1 VGVLTALAFGACT
14 TFVAYAAK
22 SFVTSAK
29 ENTMNRRSILGI
41 AAMTALGLSVLSGS
55 VIAQQ
60 KTLKEQL
67 IGTWKLVSSDQVRLD
82 GSKLKQ
88 FGDNPT
94 GINVFD
100 ANGRF
105 FILIASAENAKIAS
119 NDAKK
124 IASNNP
130 NQVNPEE
137 LGGLIP
143 ESMAYYGTYTVKEE
157 EKVILLH
164 LEASTFPNLVGTDQ
178 KRIITSLT
186 ADELRYTNPA
196 AMPGVQ
202 VHQVWERAE

>member
-1 VGVLTALAFGACT
+1 MT
-14 TFVAYAAK
+14 
-22 SFVTSAK
+22 K
-29 ENTMNRRSILGI
+29 ENARNRRSILGI
-41 AAMTALGLSVLSGS
+41 ATIIALGFSVLPGS
-55 VIAQQ
+55 VVAQQ
-60 KTLKEQL
+60 KSIKEQL

-82 GSKLKQ
+82 GSKLKR

-105 FILIASAENAKIAS
+105 FILIASADNS
-119 NDAKK
+119 K
-124 IASNNP
+124 IASNNAKNIASSNS
-130 NQVNPEE
+130 NQAKLEE

-143 ESMAYYGTYTVKEE
+143 ESIAYYGTYTVNEA
-157 EKVILLH
+157 EKVIILH
-164 LEASTFPNLVGTDQ
+164 LEGSTFPNLVGTDQ

-202 VHQVWERAE
+202 VYQVWKRAE

>member
-1 VGVLTALAFGACT
+1 
-14 TFVAYAAK
+14 
-22 SFVTSAK
+22 
-29 ENTMNRRSILGI
+29 MNRRSILGI
-41 AAMTALGLSVLSGS
+41 AAMTALGLSVLPGS
-55 VIAQQ
+55 VVAQQ

-67 IGTWKLVSSDQVRLD
+67 IGTWRLVSSDQVRLD

-100 ANGRF
+100 ASGRF
-105 FILIASAENAKIAS
+105 FILIASADNSKIAS

-130 NQVNPEE
+130 NQANPAEF
-137 LGGLIP
+137 GALIP
-143 ESMAYYGTYTVKEE
+143 ESMAYYGTYTVNEA
-157 EKVILLH
+157 EKVIILH

-196 AMPGVQ
+196 AISGVQ
-202 VHQVWERAE
+202 VHQVWKRAE